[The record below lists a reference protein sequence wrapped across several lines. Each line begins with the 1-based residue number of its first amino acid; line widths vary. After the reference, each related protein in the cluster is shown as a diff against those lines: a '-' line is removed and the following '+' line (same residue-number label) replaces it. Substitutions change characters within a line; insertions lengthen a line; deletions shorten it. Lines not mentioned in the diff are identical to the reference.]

1 MTWPAPPEAP
11 WLDGTVVVGDSP
23 IAGRGLFASAS
34 IEPGTVVTRL
44 GGRLVTTAELLVL
57 LRDADEYVDTLAVF
71 DDAHLVLPAG
81 SMVHFGNHSCDPN
94 LWHVGPY
101 ELAARRSIAAGEEL
115 TVDYGTQSD
124 GPGFSMPCSCGSPWC
139 RGVVTSADWRLPAL
153 QSRYAGHWTP
163 VLAERI
169 ARPGSFGP
177 SGAQPRIRT
186 TTPMRP
192 APAPPPAGN

>member
-1 MTWPAPPEAP
+1 MTWSAPPEAP
-11 WLDGTVVVGDSP
+11 WLDGSVVVGHSP
-23 IAGRGLFASAS
+23 IAGRGLFASAP
-34 IEPGTVVTRL
+34 IEAGTVVTRL

-71 DDAHLVLPAG
+71 DDAHLILPAG
-81 SMVHFGNHSCDPN
+81 TSVHFGNHSCDPN

-101 ELAARRSIAAGEEL
+101 ELAARRPIAAGEEL

-124 GPGFSMPCSCGSPWC
+124 GPGFSMPCSCGVVRC
-139 RGVVTSADWRLPAL
+139 RGVVTSADWRLPDL
-153 QSRYAGHWTP
+153 QSRYGGHWTP

-169 ARPGSFGP
+169 ARQGSSGS
-177 SGAQPRIRT
+177 SGAQRRIR

-192 APAPPPAGN
+192 APAPPPAES